1 MNHSFPYYH
10 FVIRYS
16 KDLGHESTVFK
27 EFLSQKLAKIELA
40 LCIISN
46 T

>member
-1 MNHSFPYYH
+1 MNQSFPYYN
-10 FVIRYS
+10 FVIRCS
-16 KDLGHESTVFK
+16 KDLGHKSTVFK
-27 EFLSQKLAKIELA
+27 EFLSQELAKIELA